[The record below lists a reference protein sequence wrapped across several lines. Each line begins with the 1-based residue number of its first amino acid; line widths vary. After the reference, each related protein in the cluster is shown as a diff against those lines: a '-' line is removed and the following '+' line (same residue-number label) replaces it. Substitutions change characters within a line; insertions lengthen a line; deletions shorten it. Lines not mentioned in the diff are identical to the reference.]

1 MIKYSNIKMPLEHT
15 TGDIATFISKKLKLE
30 KLKPTDIKIIRRS
43 VDARHKDDIHFVY
56 TVAFQYDNEN
66 GILKKN
72 TGNKNVSLYKETP
85 YSLPRKAQ
93 LSNRPVI
100 IGFGPA
106 GMFAALYLA
115 QCGVRP
121 IVLERGLDVDSR
133 KEKVRLFWEKGI
145 LDTECNVQ
153 FGEGGAGTFSD
164 GKLNTGVND
173 PLSRI
178 VFEEFV
184 RHGAPEEIM
193 YDAKPHIG
201 TDKLSATV
209 KNIRN
214 DIVSLGGDVI
224 FGAKFCGYDTENGR
238 IKAIS
243 YIKSNTEITIE
254 TDNVILAIGHSARDV
269 FYLLKNRNV
278 TMQAKNFSIGV
289 RIEHKQSD
297 LDRSMY
303 GNMSGHPALPPAD
316 YKLSVHDETGRGIY
330 TFCMCPGG
338 VVTASSSEE
347 NTIVTNG
354 MSYYA
359 RNGENA
365 NSAVLVGIIPD
376 DFDKDDIM
384 AGVELQQKI
393 EKAAYKAAGGN
404 YKAPVSL
411 VGDFL
416 SKRTSEK
423 FGNVTPSYPI
433 GTKFVPPD
441 EYLPDF
447 VCDALRFALP
457 QFAKKI
463 SCFGLPDAV
472 MTGPE
477 TRSSSPVRI
486 VRDKNLSSVSVK
498 GLYPCGEGAGYA
510 GGIVTAAMDGLRCAM
525 AVLGR
530 DFAKR

>member
-243 YIKSNTEITIE
+243 YIKNNTEITIE

-269 FYLLKNRNV
+269 FYLLK
-278 TMQAKNFSIGV
+278 
-289 RIEHKQSD
+289 
-297 LDRSMY
+297 
-303 GNMSGHPALPPAD
+303 
-316 YKLSVHDETGRGIY
+316 
-330 TFCMCPGG
+330 
-338 VVTASSSEE
+338 TA
-347 NTIVTNG
+347 TLLC
-354 MSYYA
+354 
-359 RNGENA
+359 R
-365 NSAVLVGIIPD
+365 
-376 DFDKDDIM
+376 
-384 AGVELQQKI
+384 QK
-393 EKAAYKAAGGN
+393 
-404 YKAPVSL
+404 
-411 VGDFL
+411 
-416 SKRTSEK
+416 TS
-423 FGNVTPSYPI
+423 
-433 GTKFVPPD
+433 
-441 EYLPDF
+441 
-447 VCDALRFALP
+447 R
-457 QFAKKI
+457 
-463 SCFGLPDAV
+463 
-472 MTGPE
+472 
-477 TRSSSPVRI
+477 
-486 VRDKNLSSVSVK
+486 
-498 GLYPCGEGAGYA
+498 
-510 GGIVTAAMDGLRCAM
+510 
-525 AVLGR
+525 
-530 DFAKR
+530 

>member
-15 TGDIATFISKKLKLE
+15 IDDIVAFINKKLKSVQ
-30 KLKPTDIKIIRRS
+30 LKPSELKIIKRS

-56 TVAFQYDNEN
+56 TVAFRCENEN
-66 GILKKN
+66 SVIRKN
-72 TGNKNVSLYKETP
+72 TGNKSISLYKKIP
-85 YSLPRKAQ
+85 YSFPEKAK
-93 LSNRPVI
+93 LSKRPVI

-173 PLSRI
+173 PLSRT

-193 YDAKPHIG
+193 YDTKPHIG
-201 TDKLSATV
+201 TDKLSVTV

-214 DIVSLGGDVI
+214 DIISLGGEVI
-224 FGAKFCGYDTENGR
+224 FGAKFTGFDTENGR
-238 IKAIS
+238 IKS
-243 YIKSNTEITIE
+243 VTYEKDCSENTIE

-269 FYLLKNRNV
+269 FYMLKDCNV
-278 TMQAKNFSIGV
+278 TMQPKNFSVGV
-289 RIEHKQSD
+289 RIEHRQSD
-297 LDRSMY
+297 LNESMY
-303 GNMSGHPALPPAD
+303 GKMSGHPALPPAD
-316 YKLSVHDETGRGIY
+316 YKLSVHDENGRGIY

-359 RNGENA
+359 RNSENA
-365 NSAVLVGIIPD
+365 NSAVLVGITPN
-376 DFDKDDIM
+376 DFDSDDIM
-384 AGVELQQKI
+384 AGVELQRKI
-393 EKAAYKAAGGN
+393 EKAAYKVAGGN
-404 YKAPVSL
+404 YNAPVAL

-416 SKRTSEK
+416 RKHTSEK

-433 GTKFVPPD
+433 GTTFVLPD

-486 VRDKNLSSVSVK
+486 VRDETLSSISVK
-498 GLYPCGEGAGYA
+498 DLYPCGEGAGYA

-530 DFAKR
+530 DFSKR